1 LSFEAFEDYEGED
14 EEEEGDG
21 GAKAQEKGD

>member
-14 EEEEGDG
+14 EDEKGDG
-21 GAKAQEKGD
+21 GAKAYEKRD